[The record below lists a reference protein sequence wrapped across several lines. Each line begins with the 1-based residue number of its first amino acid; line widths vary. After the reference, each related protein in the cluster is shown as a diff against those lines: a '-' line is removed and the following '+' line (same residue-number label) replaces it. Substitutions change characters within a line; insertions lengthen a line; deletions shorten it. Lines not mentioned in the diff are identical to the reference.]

1 MEVLPGPSS
10 FTRLQLFLLCG
21 HCLRRLWLLTAV
33 QLQFHSSCLH
43 HSSINW
49 KDKES
54 WRVLFVGGPS
64 GGITAQQWSRMKQ
77 IERFAEWS
85 EQHSPPNNTNKWKE
99 IQWNSWI
106 SFIIKVS
113 EANQRQSTFIKFLI
127 WLKELSWLVEWLKGG
142 WPPKREANAPATTN
156 SLHQFQSTNQIK
168 LNFFSLIGGWWID
181 GEWWVAERPSIAAQL
196 LFVHSLHSSNFQFFF
211 IPFIHSP
218 AVNPINFIELDYGGG
233 PHARQQSK
241 NQQQFPFSKRI
252 AEWFVLLLNGRG
264 LSTFTYQ

>member
-113 EANQRQSTFIKFLI
+113 EANQRQPTFIKFLI
-127 WLKELSWLVEWLKGG
+127 WLKELVCWFDLWMPAGRPKGTLQLYEMKLMCF
-142 WPPKREANAPATTN
+142 PRRSSKSNKLIN
-156 SLHQFQSTNQIK
+156 HQSTNFIC
-168 LNFFSLIGGWWID
+168 WID
-181 GEWWVAERPSIAAQL
+181 LIDWVVVL
-196 LFVHSLHSSNFQFFF
+196 LRC
-211 IPFIHSP
+211 SP
-218 AVNPINFIELDYGGG
+218 ARP
-233 PHARQQSK
+233 
-241 NQQQFPFSKRI
+241 
-252 AEWFVLLLNGRG
+252 LLNSSIKTNQ
-264 LSTFTYQ
+264 STKSK